1 MCETGESKDTSATP
15 YAASTFASCAYPN
28 DGIPSTPAFQ
38 FTGYPFT
45 PVAAVAQTDS
55 NPETAGPTMFSLHCL
70 CEGSSSVFPV
80 QACHNTT
87 ISGLVEQVQQMAGLA
102 NVSFVELELWKV
114 SLWHCVRG
122 ETYFTPLP
130 TGRHRS
136 HTVQS

>member
-1 MCETGESKDTSATP
+1 MPHQRLPLVLIQTTGSHLRQRFSLLV
-15 YAASTFASCAYPN
+15 
-28 DGIPSTPAFQ
+28 I
-38 FTGYPFT
+38 FT
-45 PVAAVAQTDS
+45 PVAAVAHHMTTES
-55 NPETAGPTMFSLHCL
+55 NPETAGTTMFSLHCL

-80 QACHNTT
+80 QACHDTM

-102 NVSFVELELWKV
+102 EVSFIELELWKV